1 MIEKQ
6 EKFCRMF
13 QLIREKYY
21 EADDEAFEVLQ
32 EAFED
37 AVAELKESRD
47 SLHEFLLALAKKKG
61 AAEIVRGQLCK
72 AKAPP
77 VIGRSL
83 KSVSQKP
90 PQRAHGSF

>member
-21 EADDEAFEVLQ
+21 EADEEAFEALR
-32 EAFED
+32 EAFEE

-47 SLHEFLLALAKKKG
+47 SLHEFLLALAKK
-61 AAEIVRGQLCK
+61 RGLRK
-72 AKAPP
+72 SSADNSAK
-77 VIGRSL
+77 
-83 KSVSQKP
+83 QKHLP
-90 PQRAHGSF
+90 LLEEA